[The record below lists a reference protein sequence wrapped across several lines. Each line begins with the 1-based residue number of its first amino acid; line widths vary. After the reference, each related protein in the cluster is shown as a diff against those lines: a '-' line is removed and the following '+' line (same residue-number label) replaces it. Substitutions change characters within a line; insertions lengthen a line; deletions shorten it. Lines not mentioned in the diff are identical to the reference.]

1 MTLVE
6 IAQEWKNGNR
16 NLEEEI
22 KNVEIYQ
29 APRAEDVLDT
39 PDSGFDNPNSFFEAG
54 DVFDSL
60 EEKHEFIKYVADI
73 KGIEYK

>member
-6 IAQEWKNGNR
+6 IAREWKNGNR

-22 KNVEIYQ
+22 RNLEIYH

-39 PDSGFDNPNSFFEAG
+39 PDPGFGNPNSFFESE